1 MYYAKPLMT
10 EDVHYVESIM
20 SETNNIAAL
29 HSTYHSLSE
38 WNCIFDEN
46 ARDADEENFLICADN
61 DVCAWLKLNGLL
73 NADTSW
79 ISMLVVSDKYK
90 HQGVGKFAVE
100 YASEYLHSKGFNQIG
115 VQTTKDNLAAINLYK
130 KCGFNIVEL
139 KKFKTE
145 DGTKINSYVMLKTL
159 ESKKYSLVLPDETY
173 EEVYTQM
180 MDKWEAIEENIQPE
194 LLRRYSKS
202 LGANVSYSKWLE
214 WCEDDRITG
223 SMLSTGVPCT
233 LYFFVDDTG
242 EILGA
247 IEINQKNTHRGHL
260 HAGIAPWHRGKGL
273 GTKML
278 ESALKICRN
287 MGMTSVEI
295 VTYKTNK
302 SAIKTILKNGGV
314 LMDEFYEDEK
324 WSQRYRVSL

>member
-1 MYYAKPLMT
+1 MYYVKPLVV
-10 EDVHYVESIM
+10 EDVHYVASIM
-20 SETNNIAAL
+20 SETSNIAAL

-38 WNCIFDEN
+38 WKCIFDEN
-46 ARDADEENFLICADN
+46 ARDADEENFLICSDN

-73 NADTSW
+73 NADTAW

-90 HQGVGKFAVE
+90 HQSVGKFAVE
-100 YASEYLHSKGFNQIG
+100 YVFKYLHSKGFNQIG
-115 VQTTKDNLAAINLYK
+115 VRTTKDNVAATNLYK
-130 KCGFNIVEL
+130 KYGFNIVEL

-145 DGTKINSYVMLKTL
+145 DGTKTKAYLMMKTL
-159 ESKKYSLVLPDETY
+159 EPKKYSLVIPDETH
-173 EEVYTQM
+173 EEAYIQM
-180 MDKWEAIEENIQPE
+180 MDKWETIEENIQPE

-214 WCEDDRITG
+214 WCEDDRTTG

-233 LYFFVDDTG
+233 LYFFVDNSG

-260 HAGIAPWHRGKGL
+260 HAGIVPWHRGKGL
-273 GTKML
+273 GTKIL
-278 ESALKICRN
+278 ESALETCRN
-287 MGMTSVEI
+287 TGITSVDI
-295 VTYKTNK
+295 VPYKTNK
-302 SAIKTILKNGGV
+302 SAIKTILKNGGI
-314 LMDEFYEDEK
+314 LIDEFYEDEK

>member
-1 MYYAKPLMT
+1 
-10 EDVHYVESIM
+10 M
-20 SETNNIAAL
+20 SEPNNTSAL
-29 HSTYHSLSE
+29 HTSIIPLDE
-38 WNCIFDEN
+38 WQKSFAEAED
-46 ARDADEENFLICADN
+46 DKDEENFIVYNKNIPCG
-61 DVCAWLKLNGLL
+61 WLKLNGLKS
-73 NADTSW
+73 NDIAW
-79 ISMLVVSDKYK
+79 ISMLVVSEKFK

-100 YASEYLHSKGFNQIG
+100 YAFEYLHSKGFNQIG
-115 VQTTKDNLAAINLYK
+115 VQTTKDNVAAINLYK

-159 ESKKYSLVLPDETY
+159 ESKKYSLVLPDETH
-173 EEVYTQM
+173 EEAYIQM
-180 MDKWEAIEENIQPE
+180 MDKWESIEENIQPE

-202 LGANVSYSKWLE
+202 LVANVSYLKWLE
-214 WCEDDRITG
+214 WCEDDRTTG

-233 LYFFVDDTG
+233 LYFFVDDTS

-260 HAGIAPWHRGKGL
+260 HAGIVPWHRGKGL

-278 ESALKICRN
+278 ESALEICRN
-287 MGMTSVEI
+287 IGMTSVDI
-295 VTYKTNK
+295 VPYKTNK
-302 SAIKTILKNGGV
+302 SAIKTILKNGGI
-314 LMDEFYEDEK
+314 LIDEFYEDEK